1 MHLLTAIPFPLAA
14 IDYKQHVN
22 LKETRMTLS
31 FSVRQTLYYLLW
43 TAAFL
48 ISVYLVYINIDEA
61 IKRLTGR
68 NTLLSQMSWL
78 TDRQSVIYSSVL
90 TLVFASLMIVLGHR
104 LYSKNRKGAT
114 I

>member
-1 MHLLTAIPFPLAA
+1 
-14 IDYKQHVN
+14 
-22 LKETRMTLS
+22 MTLS

-114 I
+114 IISLVILTVAIMTVLGETLLYNKTI

>member
-1 MHLLTAIPFPLAA
+1 MA
-14 IDYKQHVN
+14 
-22 LKETRMTLS
+22 LS

-48 ISVYLVYINIDEA
+48 ISVYFIYINMDEA
-61 IKRLTGR
+61 IKRMTGR
-68 NTLLSQMSWL
+68 NTLFLQMSWL

-114 I
+114 IISLVILTVAILTVLGETLLYNKII